1 VFAGFDL
8 EDECRRSGCR
18 MVAGVD
24 EAGRGAL
31 FGPVVAAAVI
41 LPLDALRGRDAP
53 PWAGRIRDSK
63 LLTPNARRRLFAE
76 IRKAA
81 LAVGVGLASR
91 EEIDRINIYW
101 ASLLAMRRAAE
112 GLPLPPDMLLVDGF
126 AIKDVKYPQRAVP
139 QGDRKSVSIAAA
151 SIVAKVVRDG
161 MMAFLNEVYGGYGL
175 AGNKGYGT
183 AAHYRALRERGPTPF
198 HRSSFNLKLASEAR

>member
-1 VFAGFDL
+1 MRAGFDL
-8 EDECRRSGCR
+8 EDECRGRGWR
-18 MVAGVD
+18 MIAGVD

-41 LPLDALRGRDAP
+41 LPLDALRGPDAP
-53 PWAGRIRDSK
+53 AWVGGIRDSK
-63 LLTPNARRRLFAE
+63 LLTPNSRRRLFRE
-76 IRKAA
+76 IRAAA
-81 LAVGVGLASR
+81 LSVAVGLASR
-91 EEIDRINIYW
+91 DEIDRINIYW

-112 GLPLPPDMLLVDGF
+112 GLSLPPDILLIDGF
-126 AIKDVKYPQRAVP
+126 ALQDVQYRQRAVP

-161 MMAFLNEVYGGYGL
+161 MMVFLDEVYGGYGL

-198 HRSSFNLKLASEAR
+198 HRASFNLKLSPESR

>member
-1 VFAGFDL
+1 MNAGFDL
-8 EDECRRSGCR
+8 EDECRSRGCR
-18 MVAGVD
+18 TVAGVD

-41 LPLDALRGRDAP
+41 LPLDALRGPDAP
-53 PWAGRIRDSK
+53 AWAGSIRDSK
-63 LLTPNARRRLFAE
+63 LLTPNGRRRLFRE
-76 IRKAA
+76 IRTAA
-81 LAVGVGLASR
+81 LSVSVGLASR
-91 EEIDRINIYW
+91 DEIDRVNIYW

-112 GLPLPPDMLLVDGF
+112 GLSLAPDILLVDGF
-126 AIKDVKYPQRAVP
+126 ALRDVKYPQRAVP

-161 MMAFLNEVYGGYGL
+161 MMDFMDEVYGGYGL

-183 AAHYRALRERGPTPF
+183 AAHYRALGELGPTPF
-198 HRSSFNLKLASEAR
+198 HRASFNLKLGPEPR